1 MEKYLA
7 DASRYENGMQYERC
21 GRSGVLLPKVS
32 LGMWH
37 NFGSVD
43 PYERSRAILRYAFDH
58 GVTHIDLANN
68 YGPAPGS
75 AEETFGHVMDDDF
88 RPYRDELFISTKAG
102 YGMWDGPYG
111 DWGSRKYLISSL
123 DQSLKRMHLDYVDLF
138 YSHRYDPHTPL
149 EETLQ
154 ALVDVVRA
162 GKALYVGISNWPL
175 EPLRFGIEYLKQHDT
190 PLLIYQGKLNML
202 HQAPI
207 DEGILQL
214 CHESG
219 VGFIA
224 FSPLAQG
231 MLTDRYLNGIPQ
243 DSRMAKGTFLREE
256 MLTPKLLQQ
265 LRQWNE
271 EAQKKGESLAE
282 MALAWILKQQGVTS
296 VLVGASST
304 EQLARNLRCVN
315 AQAPD

>member
-1 MEKYLA
+1 MSMEQYQANEK
-7 DASRYENGMQYERC
+7 RYENGMVYERC

-43 PYERSRAILRYAFDH
+43 PYERSREILRYAFDN
-58 GVTHIDLANN
+58 GITHFDLANN
-68 YGPAPGS
+68 YGPVYGS
-75 AEETFGHVMDDDF
+75 AEETLARVMDEDL

-102 YGMWDGPYG
+102 YDMWPGPYG
-111 DWGSRKYLISSL
+111 NWGSRKYLMASL

-138 YSHRYDPHTPL
+138 YSHRFDPNTPM

-154 ALVDVVRA
+154 ALVDIVRA

-175 EPLRFGIEYLKQHDT
+175 EPLKFAIEYLKQRDT

-202 HQAPI
+202 NRGPI
-207 DEGILQL
+207 DEGILQ
-214 CHESG
+214 CCQEAG

-231 MLTDRYLNGIPQ
+231 LLTNRYLNGIPQ
-243 DSRMAKGTFLREE
+243 NSRMSKGKFLRQE
-256 MLTPKLLQQ
+256 MLTPALLQQ
-265 LRQWNE
+265 LLQWNE
-271 EAQKKGESLAE
+271 EAQQKGMTLAE
-282 MALAWILKQQGVTS
+282 RALRWILEQQGVTS

-304 EQLARNLRCVN
+304 EQLANNLQCLRNKG
-315 AQAPD
+315 